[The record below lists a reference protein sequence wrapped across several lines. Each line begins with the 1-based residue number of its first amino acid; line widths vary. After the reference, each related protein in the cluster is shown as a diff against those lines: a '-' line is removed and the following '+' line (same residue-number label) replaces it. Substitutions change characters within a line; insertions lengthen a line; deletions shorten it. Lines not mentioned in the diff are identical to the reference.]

1 MKENIENNDKSI
13 VGEVTLEKISATSLK
28 MHNGFVE
35 KYLPQE

>member
-1 MKENIENNDKSI
+1 MKENIEKILTNQL
-13 VGEVTLEKISATSLK
+13 GEVTLKKFQPLSK